1 MKFVVLN
8 RENFFDAMRLLHNPE
23 VTISS
28 FGELWV
34 TLWMSIAQL
43 SALEANRIQYRLA

>member
-8 RENFFDAMRLLHNPE
+8 RENFFEAMRLLHNPE
-23 VTISS
+23 VPISS

-43 SALEANRIQYRLA
+43 DALSANRIQYRLA